1 MSGLNGG
8 GLFLEN
14 GAQSAEDA
22 VDERRANEI
31 VGRIMAEVAH
41 RRRILTLQQLCD
53 MESPR
58 ANWEQYFPN
67 VGAYFYTIDGRLD
80 GEDVK
85 GTMLAGSCIL
95 VFAPSRARADELAQE
110 GLETTIE
117 LAKEY
122 AFRDYLGVPPAAD
135 EGFEHL
141 GIEIEAHK
149 RKH

>member
-1 MSGLNGG
+1 MGLNGG
-8 GLFLEN
+8 GLFLEH
-14 GAQSAEDA
+14 GAQNAEDA
-22 VDERRANEI
+22 VDEQRANEI
-31 VGRIMAEVAH
+31 AGRIMAEVAH
-41 RRRILTLQQLCD
+41 RRRMLTLQQLCD
-53 MESPR
+53 MEGVHASF
-58 ANWEQYFPN
+58 EQYYPE
-67 VGAYFYTIDGRLD
+67 VRGYFYTVDGWLE

-85 GTMLAGSCIL
+85 GAMLAGNCMLI
-95 VFAPSRARADELAQE
+95 FASTRARADALAQE